1 MVDVQDTLSVKELET
16 IKFSMSIDGT
26 KKAPQGR
33 ASHITD
39 GSDAASTQTAVNAV
53 LVVLENLGL
62 VATS

>member
-1 MVDVQDTLSVKELET
+1 MTNDDIGIFKEVNVL
-16 IKFSMSIDGT
+16 KFSMSTDGT
-26 KKAPQGR
+26 TKAPQER

-39 GSDAASTQTAVNAV
+39 GSDAASTQAAVNAV